1 MNLRFVEAFIVVTRL
16 KSFRAAADKLHT
28 TQPAISSRIA
38 ALEEELGVKLFERNS
53 RAVTLTPQ
61 GSALLP
67 LAESMLVLQQQMAI
81 TAGAPRSLSGT
92 LRIGVMETV
101 VHTWLPRL
109 LSRFSELHPAVS
121 IELSSDI
128 TPTLR
133 EQLLKRRL
141 DCAFLS
147 EEIPEGYIENR
158 KLMTMAVGWAAA
170 PGLAVPSTAT
180 TFAEVAQYPF
190 ICFYQESP
198 VYRSII
204 RLAAGRSLPRISY
217 FSSLT
222 AMVSLAKIGYGIAPL
237 PLPVI
242 EGELARGELRV
253 LNLQPPPMP
262 LPIVG
267 SMRADAPSAAADAM
281 IHLALEV
288 CREYVAER
296 GSSSSS
302 SVHTSAEAEE

>member
-38 ALEEELGVKLFERNS
+38 ALEEELGVKLFERSS

-67 LAESMLVLQQQMAI
+67 LAESMLVLQQQMAL

-101 VHTWLPRL
+101 VHTWLPQL
-109 LSRFSELHPAVS
+109 LSRFTELHPGVS

-128 TPTLR
+128 TPALR
-133 EQLLKRRL
+133 DQLLKRRL

-147 EEIPEGYIENR
+147 EEIAEGFIENR
-158 KLMTMAVGWAAA
+158 KLTTMAVGWVAA
-170 PGLAVPSTAT
+170 PGLSIAETAS
-180 TFAEVAQYPF
+180 TFAEVAQHPF

-242 EGELARGELRV
+242 EGELARGELRL
-253 LNLQPPPMP
+253 LNLQPAPLP

-267 SMRADAPSAAADAM
+267 SMRVDAPSAAADAM
-281 IHLALEV
+281 MQLALEV
-288 CREYVAER
+288 CGEYVAAR
-296 GSSSSS
+296 D
-302 SVHTSAEAEE
+302 AQA